1 MKLHHLKSCP
11 LILSSLHSAV
21 FGILEAKKKKKKDLL
36 PDFINHG
43 ILSKTR
49 LFEFQSVVE
58 ELVEKNN
65 HDNRNQSITAECDLS
80 QNCPTKFVNNP
91 TCFAALHRLD
101 IIK

>member
-1 MKLHHLKSCP
+1 MCFYKYISIHILKSVKLHHLKSCP

-21 FGILEAKKKKKKDLL
+21 FGILEVKKKKKDLL

-58 ELVEKNN
+58 ELVEKIIVTIEI
-65 HDNRNQSITAECDLS
+65 SPS
-80 QNCPTKFVNNP
+80 QLNVIFHKTVQPS
-91 TCFAALHRLD
+91 L
-101 IIK
+101 